1 MNMVALCGIVL
12 LAAILCVL
20 LRKYHAEYSIIIS
33 LAAGILVLA
42 IVLSRISPAISQIQ
56 SLLTATK
63 LSSEYGLILFK
74 ALGICFLTQFS
85 ADSCRDAGESALA
98 SKIELAGKIAIVILA
113 LPLFEKIAQTAITLI
128 GG

>member
-42 IVLSRISPAISQIQ
+42 VVLSRISPAITQIQ

-74 ALGICFLTQFS
+74 ALGICFLTQFAS
-85 ADSCRDAGESALA
+85 DSCRDAGENALA

-113 LPLFEKIAQTAITLI
+113 LPLFEKIAETAITLI

>member
-42 IVLSRISPAISQIQ
+42 IVLSRISPAITQIQ

-74 ALGICFLTQFS
+74 ALGICFLTQFAS
-85 ADSCRDAGESALA
+85 DSCRDAGENALA

-113 LPLFEKIAQTAITLI
+113 LPLFE
-128 GG
+128 